1 VAVVAV
7 AWGDGIEDVFRSE
20 GATHLVTG
28 GNTMNPS
35 VRDLLD
41 AIDRTAADTVY
52 VLPNNKNIVPAA
64 RQAAEQST
72 KTVHVVETV
81 SIPQGIAALFDFD
94 PDADADENVESM
106 EEARQEVKTGEITR
120 AARDA
125 SIEGVEVREGQ
136 FLGLLEGK
144 PRASGDELNPVL
156 VELLAEVDLQPGG
169 LVTLYWGEMLSP
181 NDAESASQ
189 VLQEVYDDL
198 DVEVVHGGQPHY
210 EFIVSIE

>member
-1 VAVVAV
+1 
-7 AWGDGIEDVFRSE
+7 
-20 GATHLVTG
+20 
-28 GNTMNPS
+28 M
-35 VRDLLD
+35 D

-64 RQAAEQST
+64 KQAAEQST
-72 KTVHVVETV
+72 KPVHVVETV
-81 SIPQGIAALFDFD
+81 SIPQGIAALFGFD
-94 PDADADENVESM
+94 SDSDADANVESM

-125 SIEGVEVREGQ
+125 SIEGVEVQEGQ
-136 FLGLLEGK
+136 FLALLEGK

-156 VELLAEVDLQPGG
+156 VELLAEVDLQPGN